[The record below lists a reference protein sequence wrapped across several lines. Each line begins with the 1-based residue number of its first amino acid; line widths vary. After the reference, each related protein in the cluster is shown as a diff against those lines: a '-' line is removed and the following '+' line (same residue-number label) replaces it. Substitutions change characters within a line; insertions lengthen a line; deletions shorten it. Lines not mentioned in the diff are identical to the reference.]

1 MDKNSPSIKGIPQL
15 KEIAS
20 IILNFESTKHKAFK
34 KVAKKDFWNEIYIN
48 DNRYEL
54 LRLVIFACYVEK
66 GFFVMSDLTGLTSL
80 NVRSIERMLSRGSQL
95 KYFNKK
101 QGSDKRVVQYY
112 PTSKSLEL
120 MKAHVEVLVNLKN
133 ILGDKD
139 IIDKIGI
146 TSQEDLYRILDSV
159 VEN

>member
-1 MDKNSPSIKGIPQL
+1 
-15 KEIAS
+15 
-20 IILNFESTKHKAFK
+20 
-34 KVAKKDFWNEIYIN
+34 
-48 DNRYEL
+48 
-54 LRLVIFACYVEK
+54 
-66 GFFVMSDLTGLTSL
+66 MSDLTGLTSL